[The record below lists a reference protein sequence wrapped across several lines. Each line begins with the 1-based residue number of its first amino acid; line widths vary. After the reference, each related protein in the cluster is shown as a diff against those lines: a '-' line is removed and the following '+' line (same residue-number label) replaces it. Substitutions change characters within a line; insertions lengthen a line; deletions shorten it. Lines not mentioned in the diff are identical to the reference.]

1 MRRAEA
7 HAGEPAGPPGVG
19 GPAFGVPPRRI
30 LIAEIWLLLGIS
42 LAASALFALIH
53 YIGDLAQSGPVRR
66 QVAQLNGSYAP
77 GRPWLD
83 LALQLASIVTSIIPA
98 FLAIHFLVR
107 SGDGTAAIGLDDR
120 QSRRDAAGGALLAA
134 GVGGIGLG
142 FYLLA
147 WHLGANLTVVPED
160 LPAVWWRA
168 PVLIL
173 SAFQNALV
181 EEVVVVG
188 YLLLRLR
195 QLGWSDNRALV
206 TSALLRGS
214 YHLYQGIGAF
224 AANAAMG
231 LLFGRLYQRWGRV
244 TPLVIAHTLIDSV
257 AFVGYAALRGRVSW
271 LPVPGS

>member
-1 MRRAEA
+1 VVQPDAA
-7 HAGEPAGPPGVG
+7 APPAAPAARGGVMWG
-19 GPAFGVPPRRI
+19 LPPRRV
-30 LIAEIWLLLGIS
+30 LVSEIWLLLGVS
-42 LAASALFALIH
+42 LGASALFALVR
-53 YIGDLAQSGPVRR
+53 YLGDLTKAGPVRQ

-83 LALQLASIVTSIIPA
+83 LALQLTAIFTSIIPA
-98 FLAIHFLVR
+98 FLAIHFLGR
-107 SGDGTAAIGLDDR
+107 SGDGAAAIGLDDR
-120 QSRRDAAGGALLAA
+120 QPRRDAAAGAVLAAVVGGA
-134 GVGGIGLG
+134 GLG

-147 WHLGANLTVVPED
+147 WHLGANLTVVPES
-160 LPAVWWRA
+160 LPTVWWRA

-181 EEVVVVG
+181 EEVIVVG

-195 QLGWSDNRALV
+195 QLGWGDNRALV
-206 TSALLRGS
+206 ASAALRGS

-244 TPLVIAHTLIDSV
+244 TPLVIAHTLIDAV